1 MKFYCNL
8 YVSEELKGREREII
22 YKLRHDQVQ
31 LNKYIIVFAQ
41 SMKNHLEFYDSV
53 LLLQKCWGKENLF
66 VVGIADGYESAL
78 NLVAR
83 IVSEVYEATGDVQI
97 RTYLSEQQRD
107 FEARRM

>member
-8 YVSEELKGREREII
+8 YVSEELKGREREIL
-22 YKLRHDQVQ
+22 YKLKRDQVQ

-41 SMKNHLEFYDSV
+41 NRKNHLEFYDSV
-53 LLLQKCWGKENLF
+53 LLLQKRWEKKNLF
-66 VVGIADGYESAL
+66 VVGIADGYEGAL
-78 NLVAR
+78 NLVER

-97 RTYLSEQQRD
+97 RAYLSEQQRN